1 VTFAEALREGAARL
15 AAAGIGDA
23 PREARILLGE
33 ASGLEA
39 AALQARIGE
48 ALEPAQADRFRALL
62 AARGARLPMAQVIG
76 RRMFWGRDFAVTPDV
91 LDPRPETES
100 LIAAALDAHFA
111 RVADLGTGSGAILVT
126 LLAERPEASG
136 LGTDISPAAL
146 AVAQRNAAA
155 LGVAERAQW
164 AEGAWFDAV
173 AGRYDLIVSN
183 PPYIAEDEMAGLA
196 PELHHEPRI
205 ALTDGGDGLSAYRA
219 ICAGARAHLAPG
231 GRLMVEIGHAQ
242 GAAVAALFRAAGL
255 ENVAVQPDMDGRDRV
270 VLGHTPR

>member
-1 VTFAEALREGAARL
+1 MTFAEALREGAARL